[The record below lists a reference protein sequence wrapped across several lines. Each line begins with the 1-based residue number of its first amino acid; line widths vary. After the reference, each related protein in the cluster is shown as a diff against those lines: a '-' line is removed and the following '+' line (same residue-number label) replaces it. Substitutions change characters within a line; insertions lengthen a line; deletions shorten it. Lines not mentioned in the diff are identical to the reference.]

1 MYQDDPAVI
10 FGIKSE
16 TPQDSGASVS
26 FVKKVMRSNLFKGA
40 VAEAVGG
47 RSFTVGVTREEK
59 FPIRE
64 SR

>member
-1 MYQDDPAVI
+1 MSDIQGYMYQDDPAVI

-40 VAEAVGG
+40 V
-47 RSFTVGVTREEK
+47 VGVTREEK